1 VDPLALTRDEF
12 AARADPELAAYIP
25 RLPRLGL
32 DDLTS
37 ARRTATLLGE
47 GTATFPGQERL
58 VIDEREI
65 PSDDGDRVVRVRVYA
80 WPDDRSDRPCIVFMH
95 GGAFVMGSLD
105 THHDMAV
112 RGALAADAVVCS
124 VDYRLAPEHPFPA
137 GLVDCH
143 AALDWVTSRPAEL
156 GIDPLRV
163 AVAGISAGAGLAAAL
178 ALFERDRGGPAI
190 CHQWLAQPLLDDRPN
205 SDSRRKFVE
214 DPLFDAASCRIA
226 WEHYLRGST
235 APGSP
240 DVSPYAAPARA
251 ESLEGLP
258 PASIYVGEL
267 DSLRDDGI
275 AYATRLL
282 EADVPVELQ
291 VYPGTFHGSQRIARA
306 AVSQR
311 MLADWDD
318 GLRRAVAPRHG

>member
-1 VDPLALTRDEF
+1 
-12 AARADPELAAYIP
+12 
-25 RLPRLGL
+25 
-32 DDLTS
+32 
-37 ARRTATLLGE
+37 
-47 GTATFPGQERL
+47 
-58 VIDEREI
+58 
-65 PSDDGDRVVRVRVYA
+65 
-80 WPDDRSDRPCIVFMH
+80 
-95 GGAFVMGSLD
+95 
-105 THHDMAV
+105 
-112 RGALAADAVVCS
+112 VVCS

-143 AALDWVTSRPAEL
+143 AALDWVTSRSTEL

-205 SDSRRKFVE
+205 SDSRRRFVE

-226 WEHYLRGST
+226 WEHYLRGSPP
-235 APGSP
+235 PGSP

-251 ESLEGLP
+251 ERLEGLP

-275 AYATRLL
+275 AYAIRLL
-282 EADVPVELQ
+282 EADVPLELH

-318 GLRRAVAPRHG
+318 GLRRAVALRHA